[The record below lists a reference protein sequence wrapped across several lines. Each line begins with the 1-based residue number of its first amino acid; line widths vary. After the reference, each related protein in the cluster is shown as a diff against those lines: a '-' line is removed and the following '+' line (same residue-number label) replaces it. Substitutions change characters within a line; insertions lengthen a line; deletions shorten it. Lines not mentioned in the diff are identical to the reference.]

1 MWERLTYF
9 LRQPYNF
16 SNSCRTATIHLG
28 DNLFSYFLYRIC
40 NNKTI
45 SCQLSDQ
52 EPRCQVRLVYTKI
65 PNHNKPFRISE
76 QMPIRFRLYLYIAF
90 SLFWFFCGCGNEDL
104 PNESNYAPKISLL
117 KAETDIV
124 EPGQQVS
131 IYLKTIDLE
140 GDPISYSWQANGGSI
155 QGDEN
160 GAVWLAPEN
169 ERKYTI
175 EITVSDGFK
184 SNTSSIDLQV
194 WKTRLGNY
202 YPLSVGNTWHYEDD
216 QGNQIVFEIIDTI
229 QIQLP
234 DNRTEKSYV
243 LQKYDPNLPE
253 EERVYNFSY
262 LGKEIDE
269 NGEVKAI
276 IQQAQNVTS
285 GTDGTIMFVP
295 FLPLYKFPLIPGY
308 QWQKQF
314 QAKLTPEL
322 FPIGGGL
329 DKNEV
334 LSEETLNVP
343 AGQFENVFQVQETFK
358 WRFFDRDL
366 DETVVQKWLAPD
378 VGIIKFTQAQTRAD
392 VTVEVDFE
400 LVSYDLVNGNEL
412 ESN

>member
-1 MWERLTYF
+1 M
-9 LRQPYNF
+9 
-16 SNSCRTATIHLG
+16 S
-28 DNLFSYFLYRIC
+28 
-40 NNKTI
+40 
-45 SCQLSDQ
+45 
-52 EPRCQVRLVYTKI
+52 
-65 PNHNKPFRISE
+65 
-76 QMPIRFRLYLYIAF
+76 IRFRLYLYIVF

-104 PNESNYAPKISLL
+104 PSESNYAPKISLL
-117 KAETDIV
+117 KAETDIA
-124 EPGQQVS
+124 EPGQKVS

-140 GDPISYSWQANGGSI
+140 GDPITCSWQVNGGII

-160 GAVWLAPEN
+160 GAIWLAPKN

-194 WKTRLGNY
+194 WKTRPGNY
-202 YPLSVGNTWHYEDD
+202 YPLQVGNTWYYEDD
-216 QGNQIVFEIIDTI
+216 QRNQIVFEIIDTI

-234 DNRTEKSYV
+234 DNRTTQSYV

-269 NGEVKAI
+269 NGKVKAI

-295 FLPLYKFPLIPGY
+295 FLLLYKFPLIPGY

-366 DETVVQKWLAPD
+366 DETIVQKWLAPD
-378 VGIIKFTQAQTRAD
+378 VGIIKFTQTQTRAD

-400 LVSYDLVNGNEL
+400 LVSYDLVDENEL